1 MDYGL
6 WSNDEAWSNMQSQL
20 LLTVGVWSLLCGENQ
35 PLLRLFVDLAHQ
47 QLLRARSKRL
57 RANLHFPRKLIAVWN
72 TSPVPFF
79 FFLLFSPILLAPP
92 CSHMFTV
99 IVAFSDDYARAFA
112 GLVSNPFLYWA
123 DVCLNS
129 LWMERENCSLHLFSG
144 HFFSAVNLPVFLSHH
159 LELAHMFGLLLI
171 GTAFFFFFPPLW
183 HL

>member
-1 MDYGL
+1 MVFEVMMRLGATCRA
-6 WSNDEAWSNMQSQL
+6 SCCSQL
-20 LLTVGVWSLLCGENQ
+20 EFEACCGENQ
-35 PLLRLFVDLAHQ
+35 PLLRLFVDVAHQ

-79 FFLLFSPILLAPP
+79 FFSSPQSSFAPP
-92 CSHMFTV
+92 CFHMFTV

-129 LWMERENCSLHLFSG
+129 
-144 HFFSAVNLPVFLSHH
+144 VNGKGIL
-159 LELAHMFGLLLI
+159 
-171 GTAFFFFFPPLW
+171 
-183 HL
+183 

>member
-79 FFLLFSPILLAPP
+79 FF
-92 CSHMFTV
+92 
-99 IVAFSDDYARAFA
+99 
-112 GLVSNPFLYWA
+112 
-123 DVCLNS
+123 
-129 LWMERENCSLHLFSG
+129 
-144 HFFSAVNLPVFLSHH
+144 
-159 LELAHMFGLLLI
+159 
-171 GTAFFFFFPPLW
+171 FFFPQSSLPHPALTCLRLLW
-183 HL
+183 LSLMTMPELLRGLCLTLSFTGLTYVWTLCEWKGKIVVCIYFLATFFLL

>member
-1 MDYGL
+1 MVFEVMMRLGATCRA
-6 WSNDEAWSNMQSQL
+6 SCCSQL
-20 LLTVGVWSLLCGENQ
+20 EFEACCGENQ
-35 PLLRLFVDLAHQ
+35 PLRLFVDVAHQ

-79 FFLLFSPILLAPP
+79 FIFFLFSPPQSSFAPP
-92 CSHMFTV
+92 CFHMFTV

-129 LWMERENCSLHLFSG
+129 LWMEREYCSLHLFSG
-144 HFFSAVNLPVFLSHH
+144 HFF
-159 LELAHMFGLLLI
+159 LL
-171 GTAFFFFFPPLW
+171 
-183 HL
+183 